1 MTTDIAPIRDESAIL
16 ERVIALGDLSKLDP
30 NERIT
35 YYRAVCESVG
45 LNPLTK
51 PLDYITLNGK
61 LTLYANK
68 GATDQIRRNRGVS
81 IDRVERE
88 VVEGIYVVTV
98 YGHDATGRVDSD
110 MGTVP
115 IRGLT
120 GDNLANAMLKALTK
134 AKRRLT
140 LSLCG
145 LGMLDE
151 LEVATIP
158 SAQRVD
164 VDQETGEIL
173 RLPRTTERVV
183 QPAMVSPE
191 ELEEFH
197 AAGAVSEPLGLDDPA
212 LWQEPSQVPI
222 EGFADLGAEPEPL
235 TKDQIRM
242 LFTAANITPAEATKK
257 AAELFPEWNPR
268 KDMTDRQRGL
278 LWAALG

>member
-1 MTTDIAPIRDESAIL
+1 MTTEVAVIEDDAAGIL
-16 ERVIALGDLSKLDP
+16 ERVLALGDLSKLTSQ
-30 NERIT
+30 ERIG

-45 LNPLTK
+45 LNPLTQ
-51 PLDYITLNGK
+51 PLEYITLNGK
-61 LTLYANK
+61 LRLYANK

-81 IDRVERE
+81 IDRVEKE

-98 YGHDATGRVDSD
+98 YGRDATGRVDSD

-151 LEVATIP
+151 LEVASIP

-173 RLPRTTERVV
+173 HLPKTTERVV
-183 QPAMVSPE
+183 TPPTMSDSELDELQSPE
-191 ELEEFH
+191 PESL
-197 AAGAVSEPLGLDDPA
+197 PLGLDDPA
-212 LWQEPSQVPI
+212 LFEPVEAEPAKPLELSSEEMRGLMRDAHI
-222 EGFADLGAEPEPL
+222 LGAVA
-235 TKDQIRM
+235 IS
-242 LFTAANITPAEATKK
+242 TARD
-257 AAELFPEWNPR
+257 LFPDWNGR
-268 KDMTDRQRGL
+268 DDLTRRQRGQVWEKL
-278 LWAALG
+278 NP

>member
-98 YGHDATGRVDSD
+98 YGHDGSGRVDSD

-115 IRGLT
+115 IRGLS

-164 VDQETGEIL
+164 VDADTGEIL
-173 RLPRTTERVV
+173 RLPKPSERVV
-183 QPAMVSPE
+183 TPPMVPDS
-191 ELEEFH
+191 ELEAFN
-197 AAGAVSEPLGLDDPA
+197 AAEAVSEPLGLDDPA
-212 LWQEPSQVPI
+212 LFDEPKPVYDVHTEALSR
-222 EGFADLGAEPEPL
+222 
-235 TKDQIRM
+235 DQIRQ
-242 LFTAANITPAEATKK
+242 LLASANLTQADAALK
-257 AAELFPEWNPR
+257 AAELWPGWNPR
-268 KDMTDRQRGL
+268 KELTDVQRGI
-278 LWAALG
+278 LWDALR

>member
-1 MTTDIAPIRDESAIL
+1 MTTDLAPLRDESAIL

-88 VVEGIYVVTV
+88 VTEGIYVVTV
-98 YGHDATGRVDSD
+98 YGHDGSGRVDSD

-115 IRGLT
+115 VRGLT

-173 RLPRTTERVV
+173 RLPQSTQRVTE
-183 QPAMVSPE
+183 PP
-191 ELEEFH
+191 
-197 AAGAVSEPLGLDDPA
+197 AVSEADLEAFRAPEAVPGGLDSPDLWADPA
-212 LWQEPSQVPI
+212 PDVHTE
-222 EGFADLGAEPEPL
+222 AL
-235 TKDQIRM
+235 TKEQIRK
-242 LFTAANITPAEATKK
+242 LLDAANITPAEAMDK
-257 AAELFPEWNPR
+257 AAELWPGFNPN
-268 KDMTDRQRGL
+268 KPMTDVQRGI
-278 LWAALG
+278 LWDALR

>member
-1 MTTDIAPIRDESAIL
+1 MTSELAVREEGAGIL
-16 ERVIALGDLSKLDP
+16 ERVIALGDLSKLTPD
-30 NERIT
+30 ERIG

-45 LNPLTK
+45 LNPLTR

-81 IDRVERE
+81 IDRVEKE
-88 VVEGIYVVTV
+88 VIEGIYVVTV

-115 IRGLT
+115 IRGLS
-120 GDNLANAMLKALTK
+120 GDSLANAMLKSLTK

-151 LEVATIP
+151 LEVETISSAVP
-158 SAQRVD
+158 SYVD
-164 VDQETGEIL
+164 ADTGEI
-173 RLPRTTERVV
+173 RKGLPAPPER
-183 QPAMVSPE
+183 PLEPPSIDDADMTALLFDSP
-191 ELEEFH
+191 
-197 AAGAVSEPLGLDDPA
+197 VEPVPG
-212 LWQEPSQVPI
+212 QVPLP
-222 EGFADLGAEPEPL
+222 GYADLGTDPEPL

-242 LFTAANITPAEATKK
+242 LLAAANITQAEAMTK
-257 AAELFPEWNPR
+257 AGELFPEWNPR

-278 LWAALG
+278 LWEALG